1 MKKINL
7 KNIKNIKRIIPKKK
21 SKQEVKYQKLTLKD
35 IETELKR
42 ETYKSK
48 YVKLLRST
56 IYILVIIAAFA
67 ALTAT
72 LILPV
77 LEISTNSMEP
87 TYKKGEI
94 VIAIKTK
101 NIDREDVIAFYHGNK
116 ILIKRVIAKE
126 GSWIDIKEDG
136 TVYVDGYELKEAYI
150 SNKTKGNS
158 DIEYPYQ
165 VPNESLFVLSDNR
178 LELID
183 SRNSQIGSISKDNLI
198 GKVIFRIWPLN

>member
-1 MKKINL
+1 MDFTPLDFSAIYDTRNAA
-7 KNIKNIKRIIPKKK
+7 
-21 SKQEVKYQKLTLKD
+21 SD

-48 YVKLLRST
+48 YIKILRST
-56 IYILVIIAAFA
+56 IYGLIIISAIA

-87 TYKKGEI
+87 TYKKNEI

-101 NIDREDVIAFYHGNK
+101 NIDPEDVIAFYHGNK

-165 VPNESLFVLSDNR
+165 VPNESIFVLSDNR
-178 LELID
+178 MELID

-198 GKVIFRIWPLN
+198 GKVIFRIWPLK